1 MSTDVVILLL
11 IVDFSLGSSFE
22 GKVIGGKYAT
32 IKNFPHVAFLKIN
45 VDYEAYICGSSV
57 LNQLLLVSAAHCFE
71 LIDKRTI
78 IGVYA
83 GHHDIF
89 QVKLVRLVKTVYR
102 HKSYHSETIAND
114 IALIKLKHAL
124 PFGEFI
130 KRVILRPNIHK
141 EVGILA
147 GWGAT
152 NSQMS
157 EFDYKLKC
165 VSQKLRSK
173 DDCSRIGTLHKG
185 MICAGSFNSNH
196 SRPSNHRSQA
206 SATISASG
214 AMKVDQTE
222 VKYAPPGVIRGDSG
236 SGLIG
241 KDYQIVGIV
250 SHLVTSYP
258 AIIVYTNVSHYYS
271 WIHQKA
277 AKILCPIE

>member
-196 SRPSNHRSQA
+196 SRPS
-206 SATISASG
+206 
-214 AMKVDQTE
+214 K
-222 VKYAPPGVIRGDSG
+222 GDSG